1 MFDVLLLHQA
11 LLVVSGLFM
20 MGNIRRDGKR
30 EEGWG
35 GMGWGGV
42 GWGGV
47 GSVVTPFHTAFVVST
62 SLLASSTG
70 PFNLAYLKDQ

>member
-11 LLVVSGLFM
+11 LYLLAVFGLFM
-20 MGNIRRDGKR
+20 MGNIGRDGKR
-30 EEGWG
+30 EE
-35 GMGWGGV
+35 

>member
-11 LLVVSGLFM
+11 LLLAVFGLFM
-20 MGNIRRDGKR
+20 MGNIGRDGKR
-30 EEGWG
+30 EE
-35 GMGWGGV
+35 

-70 PFNLAYLKDQ
+70 PFTLAYLKDQRRTGLL

>member
-11 LLVVSGLFM
+11 LLLVVSGLFM

-35 GMGWGGV
+35 GMG
-42 GWGGV
+42 
-47 GSVVTPFHTAFVVST
+47 SVVTPFPTAFVVST
-62 SLLASSTG
+62 SLLASSIG
-70 PFNLAYLKDQ
+70 PFTLEYLKDQ

>member
-11 LLVVSGLFM
+11 LLLAVFGLFM
-20 MGNIRRDGKR
+20 MGNIGRDGKR
-30 EEGWG
+30 EE
-35 GMGWGGV
+35 

-70 PFNLAYLKDQ
+70 PFTLAYLKYQRRTGLL

>member
-11 LLVVSGLFM
+11 LLLVVSGIFM
-20 MGNIRRDGKR
+20 MRNIRRDGKR
-30 EEGWG
+30 EKGWG
-35 GMGWGGV
+35 GGG
-42 GWGGV
+42 G

-70 PFNLAYLKDQ
+70 PFPLAYLKDQ

>member
-11 LLVVSGLFM
+11 LLLVVSGLFM

-35 GMGWGGV
+35 G
-42 GWGGV
+42 V

-62 SLLASSTG
+62 SLLTSSTG
-70 PFNLAYLKDQ
+70 PFTLEYLKDQ

>member
-11 LLVVSGLFM
+11 LLLVVSGLFM
-20 MGNIRRDGKR
+20 MGNIRRD
-30 EEGWG
+30 E
-35 GMGWGGV
+35 

>member
-11 LLVVSGLFM
+11 LLLVVSGLFM

-30 EEGWG
+30 EE
-35 GMGWGGV
+35 GWGGV

-70 PFNLAYLKDQ
+70 PFTLAYLKDQ

>member
-11 LLVVSGLFM
+11 LFLVVSGLFM

-35 GMGWGGV
+35 G
-42 GWGGV
+42 V

-62 SLLASSTG
+62 SLLATG
-70 PFNLAYLKDQ
+70 PFTLTYLKDQ